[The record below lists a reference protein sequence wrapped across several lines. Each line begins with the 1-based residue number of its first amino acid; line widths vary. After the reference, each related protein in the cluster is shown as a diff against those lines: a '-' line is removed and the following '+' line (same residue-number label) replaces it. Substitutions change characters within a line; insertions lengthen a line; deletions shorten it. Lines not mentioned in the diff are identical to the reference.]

1 LSVEIT
7 KTVLRDFLTND
18 SSDVLALTG
27 AWGVGKTYAWRQALM
42 ANKENIK
49 LPQYC
54 YVSLF
59 GINTMAELRMA
70 LFVKSVAVKTMGVKL
85 DFDAVNENWA
95 ALGNNFFKQTL
106 SRFGSVL
113 KTVPHGGSVS
123 VGLEALAPNFVR
135 NMLVCIDDFER
146 QTTLK
151 VEDILGLISELKEE
165 KGCKVA
171 LIFNAEKLGA
181 KDTYRMYKEKVIDYE
196 VMYAP
201 TVNEAFDLVF
211 DAAFPNREQVL
222 RHIVHLGIT
231 NVRLLRKVQQVVT
244 RIAAAVAGMHVGV
257 LEQSIT
263 TAVLFC
269 WVAYAPDAAKPK
281 IEDIESWNKSLL
293 SFKKEA
299 EEDSAVLTWVTSL
312 KEYGFIHVDDLDLA
326 IARTV
331 ERGYVD
337 GTGFIEVART
347 LDAGL
352 RGRELS
358 EPFTAVWRRFRGS
371 FSDDQDAFIADLHG
385 SALLAINTIGIGDL
399 NSTVVLLR
407 ELKRDDL
414 ADHLIARY
422 VEARRQTPGIFD
434 LANHPFGGT
443 VDDSKLRAIF
453 DSIHA
458 GSVRLPDLAESL
470 SFMARTS
477 SYNPEHLEALKS
489 ASVDDYQTFF
499 LAPHGAEELPNQI
512 RWSLRWADTDHAE
525 ITVKA
530 KEALERIKTT
540 SLLNAIRVGKYGV

>member
-1 LSVEIT
+1 
-7 KTVLRDFLTND
+7 
-18 SSDVLALTG
+18 
-27 AWGVGKTYAWRQALM
+27 M

-59 GINTMAELRMA
+59 GINTMAELRIA
-70 LFVKSVAVKTMGVKL
+70 LFVKSVAVKTMGATL
-85 DFDAVNENWA
+85 DFSAVNENWA
-95 ALGNNFFKQTL
+95 AFGNNFFKQTL

-135 NMLVCIDDFER
+135 NMLICIDDLER

-211 DAAFPNREQVL
+211 EAAFPNREQVL

-257 LEQSIT
+257 LEQSIG

-269 WVAYAPDAAKPK
+269 WVAYAPGAAKPK
-281 IEDIESWNKSLL
+281 IEDIETWNESLL
-293 SFKKEA
+293 SFKKNA
-299 EEDSAVLTWVTSL
+299 EEDPAVLAWVTSL

-326 IARTV
+326 IARAV

-347 LDAGL
+347 LDAEL

-358 EPFTAVWRRFRGS
+358 EPFTAVWRRFHGS

-385 SALLAINTIGIGDL
+385 SALRAINTIGIGDL

-407 ELKRDDL
+407 GLKRDDR
-414 ADHLIARY
+414 ADDLVARY
-422 VEARRQTPGIFD
+422 VDAHRQTPGIFD
-434 LANHPFGGT
+434 LAHHPFGGT
-443 VDDSKLRAIF
+443 VDDAKLRATF

-458 GSVRLPDLAESL
+458 GSVQLPDLAESL

-489 ASVDDYQTFF
+489 ASVDDYQMFF
-499 LAPHGAEELPNQI
+499 LAPHGADELPNQI
-512 RWSLRWADTDHAE
+512 KWSLRWADTDHAE
-525 ITVKA
+525 ITAKA